1 MQQSISND
9 RLFRLHSCRTVY
21 HICGIILLP
30 ILRIIAKYRSEKRRH
45 IECVCMNMSNA
56 YGKWVR
62 ENLAGV
68 PVIYDHFHVI
78 KAIKQ
83 ACGYRD
89 FKYFRLKVF
98 DLPNLKP
105 PRPHAARGRA
115 TFPRTAGFCA
125 RERRWSGPNHTT
137 FTPPLG
143 SLDVSGRGGRP
154 RPPATAPQRD
164 LRLIAVAGRRGRRP
178 LPTL

>member
-1 MQQSISND
+1 MQQSTSND

-30 ILRIIAKYRSEKRRH
+30 IPRIIAKYHSEKRRH
-45 IECVCMNMSNA
+45 IECVCMDMSNA

-62 ENLAGV
+62 ENLPGV

-115 TFPRTAGFCA
+115 TFPRTTGFCA
-125 RERRWSGPNHTT
+125 REKRRSGPNHTT

>member
-1 MQQSISND
+1 M
-9 RLFRLHSCRTVY
+9 LAAVAL
-21 HICGIILLP
+21 II
-30 ILRIIAKYRSEKRRH
+30 EKTQKPH
-45 IECVCMNMSNA
+45 IECVCMDMSNA

-62 ENLAGV
+62 ENLPGV

-125 RERRWSGPNHTT
+125 RERRWSVPNPTT
-137 FTPPLG
+137 FTNTIRTLGVLRPSESPLSGFSPMGREG
-143 SLDVSGRGGRP
+143 SVPAVFMRSCCEMGTVPAGPRSGRATLP
-154 RPPATAPQRD
+154 RK
-164 LRLIAVAGRRGRRP
+164 V
-178 LPTL
+178 

>member
-1 MQQSISND
+1 MD
-9 RLFRLHSCRTVY
+9 
-21 HICGIILLP
+21 
-30 ILRIIAKYRSEKRRH
+30 
-45 IECVCMNMSNA
+45 MSNA
-56 YGKWVR
+56 YSKWVR
-62 ENLAGV
+62 ENLPGV

-125 RERRWSGPNHTT
+125 RERRRSVPNHTT

-143 SLDVSGRGGRP
+143 PFSV
-154 RPPATAPQRD
+154 
-164 LRLIAVAGRRGRRP
+164 
-178 LPTL
+178 LPMC

>member
-1 MQQSISND
+1 MPHSISHLRNNITSD
-9 RLFRLHSCRTVY
+9 SKNHRKISFRKAATHRM
-21 HICGIILLP
+21 HF
-30 ILRIIAKYRSEKRRH
+30 
-45 IECVCMNMSNA
+45 MDMSNA

-62 ENLAGV
+62 ENLPGV

-98 DLPNLKP
+98 DLPDLKP

-125 RERRWSGPNHTT
+125 RERRWSVPNHTT

>member
-1 MQQSISND
+1 
-9 RLFRLHSCRTVY
+9 
-21 HICGIILLP
+21 
-30 ILRIIAKYRSEKRRH
+30 
-45 IECVCMNMSNA
+45 MNMSNA

-62 ENLAGV
+62 ENLPGV

-115 TFPRTAGFCA
+115 TFPRTTGFCA
-125 RERRWSGPNHTT
+125 RERRRSVPNPTT

-143 SLDVSGRGGRP
+143 CRVGRDA
-154 RPPATAPQRD
+154 PAGY
-164 LRLIAVAGRRGRRP
+164 VRP
-178 LPTL
+178 LIEPYVQFSRIRLTVWNL

>member
-1 MQQSISND
+1 MD
-9 RLFRLHSCRTVY
+9 
-21 HICGIILLP
+21 
-30 ILRIIAKYRSEKRRH
+30 
-45 IECVCMNMSNA
+45 MSNA

-62 ENLAGV
+62 ENLPGV

-115 TFPRTAGFCA
+115 TFPRTV
-125 RERRWSGPNHTT
+125 E
-137 FTPPLG
+137 FTLPVHIRTHLQE
-143 SLDVSGRGGRP
+143 SDAEAHSQCQSDIL
-154 RPPATAPQRD
+154 
-164 LRLIAVAGRRGRRP
+164 LRAKGLA
-178 LPTL
+178 

>member
-1 MQQSISND
+1 MD
-9 RLFRLHSCRTVY
+9 
-21 HICGIILLP
+21 
-30 ILRIIAKYRSEKRRH
+30 
-45 IECVCMNMSNA
+45 MSNA

-62 ENLAGV
+62 ENLPGV

-83 ACGYRD
+83 AYGYRD

-115 TFPRTAGFCA
+115 TFPRTTGFCA
-125 RERRWSGPNHTT
+125 RERRRSGPNHTT
-137 FTPPLG
+137 FTHH
-143 SLDVSGRGGRP
+143 
-154 RPPATAPQRD
+154 
-164 LRLIAVAGRRGRRP
+164 
-178 LPTL
+178 

>member
-1 MQQSISND
+1 MD
-9 RLFRLHSCRTVY
+9 
-21 HICGIILLP
+21 
-30 ILRIIAKYRSEKRRH
+30 
-45 IECVCMNMSNA
+45 MSNA

-62 ENLAGV
+62 ENLPGV

-105 PRPHAARGRA
+105 PRPHAAKGRA
-115 TFPRTAGFCA
+115 TFPRTTGFCA

-164 LRLIAVAGRRGRRP
+164 LRLIVVAGRPEVGPYRLFDFPFVRDDESNRSRSACAEGTCVNYKDEWGQPP
-178 LPTL
+178 LIPKPLT